1 MIHTNKG
8 FCKTGQVLLED
19 IFHVVPLKVATTEKK
34 KVIISLIA
42 RNTTNSKKRGR
53 TCRLRVGTYI
63 WTFCIN
69 ESG

>member
-19 IFHVVPLKVATTEKK
+19 IFHVVPLKVATNVVYELA
-34 KVIISLIA
+34 LIFGHFA
-42 RNTTNSKKRGR
+42 INRR
-53 TCRLRVGTYI
+53 T
-63 WTFCIN
+63 IN